1 MISNLSKQKNQ
12 WLMALVIGATAI
24 MGGTIVY
31 SISQFGSVSQKP
43 VPVVTTSPIKK
54 VAALGRLEPEAKVI
68 KLSAPLALD
77 GDRLTKLLVQ
87 EGDRVKVGQVV
98 AILDSRDRLQD
109 ALKKAQEQVRMAQAK
124 LAQVKAGAKT
134 GEIAA
139 QKATIERLQ
148 AQLQGEIASQKA
160 IIARRQSELNV
171 ARAEYDRYQMLYR
184 EGAESALNY
193 DNKRLAYET
202 AQTQLIEAKANQNR
216 TADTLKAE
224 IAEAKATLDKIAEVR
239 PVDVQAAQAEVD
251 DAIASVKQAQT
262 DLEKAY
268 IRSPISGN
276 ILKIHTREGEKMSDS
291 GILELAQTDRM
302 VAVAEVYQSDI
313 GKVKLGQKATVTGQA
328 VTGTLQG
335 VVSHIGLQVDKQ
347 NVFSNQPGENLDKRV
362 VEVKIRLSPEDSK
375 KVAGLTNLQV
385 QTAIEL

>member
-12 WLMALVIGATAI
+12 WLMALVIGATTI
-24 MGGTIVY
+24 MGGTVVY
-31 SISQFGSVSQKP
+31 SISLFGGVSQKP
-43 VPVVTTSPIKK
+43 APVVTTSPMKK
-54 VAALGRLEPEAKVI
+54 VTALGRLEPEAKVI

-98 AILDSRDRLQD
+98 AILDSRDKLQD
-109 ALKKAQEQVRMAQAK
+109 ALKKAQEQVRMVQAK

-139 QKATIERLQ
+139 QKATIERLK
-148 AQLQGEIASQKA
+148 AQLQGEIVTQKA
-160 IIARRQSELNV
+160 IIARRQSELNI

-184 EGAESALNY
+184 EGAESALNF
-193 DNKRLAYET
+193 DNKKLAFET
-202 AQTQLIEAKANQNR
+202 AQTQLIEAKANRNR
-216 TADTLKAE
+216 TADTLQAE

-251 DAIASVKQAQT
+251 DAIASVKQAKT

-291 GILELAQTDRM
+291 GIIELAQTDRM

-385 QTAIEL
+385 QTAIQL

>member
-1 MISNLSKQKNQ
+1 MINNLSKQKNQ

-24 MGGTIVY
+24 MGGTVVY
-31 SISQFGSVSQKP
+31 SISQFGGVSQKP
-43 VPVVTTSPIKK
+43 TPLVTTSPMKK
-54 VAALGRLEPEAKVI
+54 VTALGRLEPESEVI

-98 AILDSRDRLQD
+98 AILDSRDKLQD
-109 ALKKAQEQVRMAQAK
+109 ALKKAQEQVKMAQAK

-148 AQLQGEIASQKA
+148 AQLQGEIATQKA
-160 IIARRQSELNV
+160 IITRRQSELNI

-184 EGAESALNY
+184 ERAESALNF
-193 DNKRLAYET
+193 DNKRLAFET
-202 AQTQLIEAKANQNR
+202 AQTQLIEVKANQNR
-216 TADTLKAE
+216 TADTLQAE

-239 PVDVQAAQAEVD
+239 PVDVRAAQAEVD

-276 ILKIHTREGEKMSDS
+276 ILKIRTREGEKMSES
-291 GILELAQTDRM
+291 GIVDLAQTDRM

-313 GKVKLGQKATVTGQA
+313 VQVQLGQKATVTGLA
-328 VTGTLQG
+328 VTGKLQG
-335 VVSHIGLQVDKQ
+335 VVSQIGLQVDKQ

-362 VEVKIRLSPEDSK
+362 VEVKIRLSPADSK
-375 KVAGLTNLQV
+375 KVGGLTNLQV